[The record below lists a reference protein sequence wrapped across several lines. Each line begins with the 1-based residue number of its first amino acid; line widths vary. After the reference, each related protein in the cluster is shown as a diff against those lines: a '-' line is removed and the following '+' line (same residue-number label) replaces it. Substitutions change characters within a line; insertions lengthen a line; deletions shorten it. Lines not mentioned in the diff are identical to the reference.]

1 MYLFPDEIVE
11 DSRPE
16 VHDLEL
22 DGAESPVRS
31 KRHCLLSEPAP
42 ERDVPQIPT
51 ETISTLICTDNG
63 VNLQLSR
70 RRSQKLLPVKGLAQ
84 VPAGLLL
91 LPPAWLPSQDLTMT
105 AAPSY
110 VATQVGNEVV
120 GILVALVADERL
132 DSLGKHFHGDG
143 DLNRRGWEEE
153 PHLNSNAQNSLE

>member
-1 MYLFPDEIVE
+1 MQCTSSQTRLLRTPGRRFMILSSTELRVPSDRNDTASFPNPPPKETFLKYLQKQFQ
-11 DSRPE
+11 
-16 VHDLEL
+16 H
-22 DGAESPVRS
+22 
-31 KRHCLLSEPAP
+31 LSA
-42 ERDVPQIPT
+42 RK
-51 ETISTLICTDNG
+51 NG

-120 GILVALVADERL
+120 GILVALVADEGL

-143 DLNRRGWEEE
+143 DLNRRGKKN
-153 PHLNSNAQNSLE
+153 PI